1 MFLMMTFHYS
11 IHTEPV
17 PQVSQ
22 LPAKED
28 IQRQQADLQAK
39 ILSLLGSSAVVPPS
53 PSQQPLSSQG
63 RGYDQGNSMGNSMG
77 NSTMGNSRGLGGG
90 QYGGRGFGGMGATGN
105 GGGRGF
111 GQGGYGSG
119 Y

>member
-1 MFLMMTFHYS
+1 MSRDDFHS
-11 IHTEPV
+11 LTHSTDPPP
-17 PQVSQ
+17 PQAPQ

-39 ILSLLGSSAVVPPS
+39 ILSLLGSNAVVPPS
-53 PSQQPLSSQG
+53 PNQQSLASQG
-63 RGYDQGNSMGNSMG
+63 RGYDQGNVGG
-77 NSTMGNSRGLGGG
+77 GGGGGLGARGSQGGG
-90 QYGGRGFGGMGATGN
+90 QFGGRGYGVGATGN

>member
-1 MFLMMTFHYS
+1 MTFDF
-11 IHTEPV
+11 TEPA
-17 PQVSQ
+17 PAPQ

-39 ILSLLGSSAVVPPS
+39 ILSLLGSNAVVPPS
-53 PSQQPLSSQG
+53 PSQG
-63 RGYDQGNSMGNSMG
+63 RGYDNGA
-77 NSTMGNSRGLGGG
+77 GGG
-90 QYGGRGFGGMGATGN
+90 TLGGRGNMGRPFGGGG
-105 GGGRGF
+105 GGGRGSEGGGGRGY